1 MVGAA
6 ALDPAPLAASSY
18 SAAFLVE
25 NLWPGAGELGGTEY
39 SVQEE
44 HSEEGGST
52 RLTLTDPHRCE
63 DCNQPNIFLVA
74 SSQKCDNKVQ
84 LPGGRHGVQRDRW
97 EHVTRD
103 T

>member
-25 NLWPGAGELGGTEY
+25 NLSPGAGELGGTEY

-44 HSEEGGST
+44 LQT
-52 RLTLTDPHRCE
+52 KVIRRFPK
-63 DCNQPNIFLVA
+63 I
-74 SSQKCDNKVQ
+74 SQ
-84 LPGGRHGVQRDRW
+84 
-97 EHVTRD
+97 
-103 T
+103 

>member
-1 MVGAA
+1 MIVKSSGSYPSFE
-6 ALDPAPLAASSY
+6 AL
-18 SAAFLVE
+18 
-25 NLWPGAGELGGTEY
+25 
-39 SVQEE
+39 VQEE
-44 HSEEGGST
+44 HSEEGGVT
-52 RLTLTDPHRCE
+52 RLTLTDPHRCG

-84 LPGGRHGVQRDRW
+84 LPGGRYGVQRDRW

>member
-25 NLWPGAGELGGTEY
+25 NLSPGAGELGGTEY

-44 HSEEGGST
+44 HSREGGST

-63 DCNQPNIFLVA
+63 DCNQPNIFNIFVSEAEL
-74 SSQKCDNKVQ
+74 
-84 LPGGRHGVQRDRW
+84 
-97 EHVTRD
+97 
-103 T
+103 